1 MTTRQ
6 RLKVAAAASL
16 GAERRGLTCMS
27 QVDDAVSAWERIVRW
42 FTANTPA
49 HADALNPP
57 ATEEQIARAESKM
70 SVSLPA
76 ELRQLLM
83 VNNGSTAKHRSLT
96 GNAFYDARG
105 GGDYSPFPSG
115 YVFCDVELMCSLYT
129 GNRAASIS
137 MQEPGSRYE
146 YWKEGWIPVF
156 RTKEVHAGLFLDM
169 SVGQVPASLYE
180 YEEESFPE
188 LAFRSL
194 ADYLSTVADALDGV
208 RRFTVM
214 GRQAPHLP
222 TVREGLI
229 CW

>member
-1 MTTRQ
+1 
-6 RLKVAAAASL
+6 
-16 GAERRGLTCMS
+16 MS

-42 FTANTPA
+42 FTANAPA

-57 ATEEQIARAESKM
+57 ATDEQIAWAESKM
-70 SVSLPA
+70 GVSLPA

-96 GNAFYDARG
+96 GNSFDARG
-105 GGDYSPFPSG
+105 GGDYSPFPSD

-129 GNRAASIS
+129 GNRAASIA

-156 RTKEVHAGLFLDM
+156 RKKEVHAGLFLDV
-169 SVGQVPASLYE
+169 SVGQVSASLYE

-194 ADYLSTVADALDGV
+194 ADYLSAVADALNGV
-208 RRFTVM
+208 CRFTVM

>member
-1 MTTRQ
+1 LSSTIEAWSRIA
-6 RLKVAAAASL
+6 RW
-16 GAERRGLTCMS
+16 LT
-27 QVDDAVSAWERIVRW
+27 Q
-42 FTANTPA
+42 NTPA

-57 ATEEQIARAESKM
+57 ATAEQIARAESEM
-70 SVSLPA
+70 GVGLPA

-105 GGDYSPFPSG
+105 GGDYSPFPSD
-115 YVFCDVELMCSLYT
+115 YVFCDVELICSLYT
-129 GNRAASIS
+129 GNRKASIA

-156 RTKEVHAGLFLDM
+156 RRKEVHCGLFLDV
-169 SVGQVPASLYE
+169 SRGQDPAPVYA

-188 LAFRSL
+188 PAFSSL
-194 ADYLSTVADALDGV
+194 GDYLGTVADALEGI
-208 RRFTVM
+208 RPFTVM

-229 CW
+229 SW

>member
-1 MTTRQ
+1 
-6 RLKVAAAASL
+6 
-16 GAERRGLTCMS
+16 MS
-27 QVDDAVSAWERIVRW
+27 QAGQVVSAWERIVRW
-42 FTANTPA
+42 LTANTPA

-57 ATEEQIARAESKM
+57 ATEAQIAQAESKM
-70 SVSLPA
+70 GLRLPA

-83 VNNGSTAKHRSLT
+83 LNNGSTAKHRSLS

-105 GGDYSPFPSG
+105 GGDYSPFPSD
-115 YVFCDVELMCSLYT
+115 YAFCDVERICGLYT
-129 GNRAASIS
+129 GNRKASIA

-156 RTKEVHAGLFLDM
+156 RHKEVHSGLFLDV
-169 SVGQVPASLYE
+169 SGGQDPAPVHAYD
-180 YEEESFPE
+180 EESFPE
-188 LAFRSL
+188 LAFPSL
-194 ADYLSTVADALDGV
+194 ADYLGTVADALEGIHP
-208 RRFTVM
+208 FTVM